1 VPKTIDGDLKN
12 EMIEASFG
20 FDTATKVYSELI
32 GNIERDANSAKKY
45 WHIIKLMGRSASHIA
60 LECALR
66 TRPNYT
72 VISEEVAA
80 KKMTLQDIVDEL
92 TDIVVKRAEKGD
104 HFGVALIPEGLIEF
118 IPEMRNLIAEL
129 NDLMAQDQKD
139 IEALQT
145 LAAKRDFICGKLKGH
160 TADLYRSLPSEI
172 ASQLIM
178 ERDPHGNVQV
188 SLIETEKLLV
198 QMVGAKLNVLQAEGK
213 YRGKFKTHTHFFGYE
228 GRCSFPSNFDAD
240 YTYTLGYGAVVL
252 AANSLSGYM
261 SSVRGLAG
269 AVADWIPGG
278 IPMTQ
283 MMSMERRHGKD
294 KPVIRKALV
303 DLQGNPFRV
312 FTEKRSE
319 WAVQTC
325 YIYPGPIQY
334 AGPESLC
341 EIRTLTLELEHK

>member
-1 VPKTIDGDLKN
+1 
-12 EMIEASFG
+12 
-20 FDTATKVYSELI
+20 
-32 GNIERDANSAKKY
+32 
-45 WHIIKLMGRSASHIA
+45 
-60 LECALR
+60 
-66 TRPNYT
+66 
-72 VISEEVAA
+72 
-80 KKMTLQDIVDEL
+80 
-92 TDIVVKRAEKGD
+92 
-104 HFGVALIPEGLIEF
+104 
-118 IPEMRNLIAEL
+118 
-129 NDLMAQDQKD
+129 
-139 IEALQT
+139 
-145 LAAKRDFICGKLKGH
+145 
-160 TADLYRSLPSEI
+160 
-172 ASQLIM
+172 M